1 MLMSASGESAVER
14 SPAIREQSSW
24 LQLLVGV
31 LAIAVGIAAFVWPSA
46 TIQVVGVLFGL
57 NLLVTGLIRAGLLL
71 FVPGYPAL
79 YRVVGIV
86 AGVLIALVGVFCL
99 ANITTSLV
107 LLLIV
112 VALGWLLDGIV
123 QIFLAV
129 GRSGEAGGGWQIV
142 TGLALLLGGVAVL
155 VWPKFGLATFIA
167 IGGTVLLLVGTGHVI
182 TAVAGLRSSRRAAG

>member
-1 MLMSASGESAVER
+1 MSAPRDPAVGG
-14 SPAIREQSSW
+14 SPAIVEQSSW

-31 LAIAVGIAAFVWPSA
+31 VALAVGAAAFIWPSA
-46 TIQVVGVLFGL
+46 TVQVIAVLFGL
-57 NLLVTGLIRAGLLL
+57 NLLITGLIRAGLLA

-79 YRVVGIV
+79 HRVVGIV
-86 AGVLIALVGVFCL
+86 ASVLVAIVGIVCL
-99 ANITTSLV
+99 ANLTTSLT

-112 VALGWLLDGIV
+112 VAFGWLLDGIV

-142 TGLALLLGGVAVL
+142 TGLALLLGGVAIL
-155 VWPKFGLATFIA
+155 VWPKFGLGTFIA

-182 TAVAGLRSSRRAAG
+182 TAVAGLRSSRRRAAA